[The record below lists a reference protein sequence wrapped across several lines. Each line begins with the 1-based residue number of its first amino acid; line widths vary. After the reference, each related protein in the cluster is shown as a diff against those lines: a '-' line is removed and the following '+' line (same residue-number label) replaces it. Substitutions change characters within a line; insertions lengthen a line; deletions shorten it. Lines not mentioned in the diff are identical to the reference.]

1 MTFECY
7 IATCWR
13 ERVGESRFC
22 ARHGWNQTG
31 SDHVPLEVVASGRPL
46 LKSEWTR
53 ESIVEALQRWA
64 AEHGR
69 QPTQED
75 WNLAGVDYPR
85 ARLVAAR
92 FGTWSA
98 GLAAAGMRARR
109 GPRRRLDV
117 PA

>member
-1 MTFECY
+1 MKCWMSS
-7 IATCWR
+7 CWR
-13 ERVGESRFC
+13 DTVGESRFC
-22 ARHGWNQTG
+22 AVHGWNQTG
-31 SDHVPLEVVASGRPL
+31 SDHVPLAIAPGVGPL
-46 LKSEWTR
+46 TKPQWTR

-75 WNLAGVDYPR
+75 WHIAGVDYPR